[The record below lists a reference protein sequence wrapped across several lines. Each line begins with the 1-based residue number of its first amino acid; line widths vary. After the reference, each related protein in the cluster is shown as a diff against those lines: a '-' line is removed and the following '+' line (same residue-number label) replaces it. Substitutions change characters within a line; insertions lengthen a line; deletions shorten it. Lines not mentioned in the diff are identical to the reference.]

1 MVLSDV
7 SVKRPVFAT
16 VISLLL
22 LAFGILSYRQLP
34 LREYPDIS
42 APVVTVQTR
51 YPGASADIIETE
63 VTELIEDQ
71 ISGIE
76 GIRTVESSS
85 REGIS
90 NVVIEFYLDRD
101 IDAAANDVRERV
113 SRITANLPDEADP
126 PEIFKADADASAI
139 MWYNLSSPRMNEMEL
154 TDYAER
160 FLVDELTT
168 VNGVARI
175 WIGGARRFAMR
186 IWLDRRAM
194 AARGL
199 TVQDIEA
206 KLRSEN
212 VELPAGRIE
221 SVDREF
227 TVRIERSYR
236 RPQDFANLVLA
247 RGADGHLVRL
257 GEVARVELG
266 PEDDR
271 TEFLGNGEALVGLG
285 IVKQSTANT
294 LEVARGVKAKI
305 AKLREFLPNDVFI
318 HESSDH
324 SVFIEAAIRQVYR
337 TLAIALGLVIL
348 IIYLFLG
355 NMRATLVPAVVVPV
369 CLTASFIVLAAF
381 GYTVNLMTLLALVLA
396 IGLVVDDSIVVL
408 ENIYRR
414 VEMGEPALLASYR
427 GARQVAFAVISTT
440 AVLVAV
446 FVPIAFLGGNIGRMF
461 AELAVAIAGAVV
473 FSSILALSLSP
484 MMCSKLLRRRARR
497 GRLSATTDRLFSRL
511 SAAYREALS
520 KTLPHPMLTGAVLVG
535 IVVAIGALMRVLP
548 AEFVPEEDRGI
559 FFVFVETPEGSSF
572 EATQR
577 QMRLFEA
584 PLMKLVEDGK
594 ATRVMARI
602 PGFGSSDEVNRGI
615 FIVVMVPWDQRQE
628 STQEIMSD
636 LFKKFM
642 VMPGGRAFPV
652 MRQGFGRHMSKPVEF
667 VIGGSSYEEL
677 TRWRDI
683 ILAEAAT
690 NPGLLGVSADY
701 KETKPQ
707 LQVTIDRDRAADLGV
722 SIRNIGLTLET
733 MMNSRR
739 VTTFNDRGEEYDVVL
754 QSADADRRTPDDLSN
769 IYVRSE
775 TTGRLIPLANLV
787 TFRNLADA
795 GTLNR
800 FNRMRAI
807 TIEANLAPGYALGDA
822 LDFLENIVRTKLPDD
837 VRIDYKGQS
846 REFRDSSRSLY
857 FVFALALLVV
867 FLVLAAQFES
877 FIHPIVIMLT
887 VPLAVAGALYGL
899 FLTDG
904 TLNVY
909 SQIGII
915 MLVGIAAKNGILI
928 VEFANQLRDA
938 GRSITD
944 AILEAARIRLRPVLM
959 TAVSTMMG
967 AVPLM
972 LARGPGAA
980 SLQTVGVVVFAGV
993 SFATLL
999 TLFVVPVFYRLLA
1012 PYTRAPG
1019 AVAQELDELLKR
1031 EPAE

>member
-1 MVLSDV
+1 MVLSDI

-16 VISLLL
+16 VLSLLL

-51 YPGASADIIETE
+51 YAGASADIIETK
-63 VTELIEDQ
+63 VTELVEDQ

-85 REGIS
+85 REGMS
-90 NVVIEFYLDRD
+90 NVVIEFYLNRD
-101 IDAAANDVRERV
+101 IDAAASDVRERV
-113 SRITANLPDEADP
+113 SRIAGDLPDEADP

-168 VNGVARI
+168 VNGVARV

-221 SVDREF
+221 SVEREF

-236 RPQDFANLVLA
+236 RPRDFANLVLA
-247 RGADGHLVRL
+247 RGSDGHLVRL

-271 TEFLGNGEALVGLG
+271 SEFLGNGESLVGIG

-294 LEVARGVKAKI
+294 LEVARGVKVKI
-305 AKLREFLPNDVFI
+305 EKLKEILPENVFI
-318 HESSDH
+318 HDSSDH
-324 SVFIEAAIRQVYR
+324 SVFIDAAISQVYR
-337 TLAIALGLVIL
+337 TLAIAIGLVIL

-355 NMRATLVPAVVVPV
+355 SLRATLVPAVTVPV

-408 ENIYRR
+408 ENIHRR
-414 VEMGEPALLASYR
+414 VEMGEPALLAAYR

-446 FVPIAFLGGNIGRMF
+446 FVPIAFLGGNVGRMF
-461 AELAVAIAGAVV
+461 AELAVAISGAVV

-484 MMCSKLLRRRARR
+484 MMCSKLLRRSERR
-497 GRLSATTDRLFSRL
+497 GRLSAATDRIFSRL
-511 SAAYREALS
+511 GERYRDTLGKAVLHPVVTGALLIAILVVIGVLMR
-520 KTLPHPMLTGAVLVG
+520 TLPS
-535 IVVAIGALMRVLP
+535 
-548 AEFVPEEDRGI
+548 EFVPQEDRGI

-572 EATQR
+572 DYTR
-577 QMRLFEA
+577 SQMRLYEA
-584 PLMKLVEDGK
+584 PLMQLVESGK

-602 PGFGSSDEVNRGI
+602 PGFGNSDEVNHGI
-615 FIVVMVPWDQRQE
+615 FIIVMVPWDQRKE
-628 STQEIMSD
+628 STQEVMNG
-636 LFKKFM
+636 LFRKFLL
-642 VMPGGRAFPV
+642 MPGGRAFPV
-652 MRQGFGRHMSKPVEF
+652 MRQGFGRRTSKPVQF
-667 VIGGSSYEEL
+667 VIGGSSYEQL
-677 TRWRDI
+677 TRWRDV
-683 ILAEAAT
+683 ILAAAAK
-690 NPGLLGVSADY
+690 NPGLLGVDADF

-707 LQVTIDRDRAADLGV
+707 LMVKIDRNRAADLGV
-722 SIRNIGLTLET
+722 SVRTIGLTLET

-769 IYVRSE
+769 IYVRSG

-787 TFRNLADA
+787 TFENRADA

-822 LDFLENIVRTKLPDD
+822 LDFLENVVRTKLPEAA
-837 VRIDYKGQS
+837 RIDYKGQS

-857 FVFALALLVV
+857 FVFGLALLVV

-938 GRSITD
+938 GRSVTD
-944 AILEAARIRLRPVLM
+944 AILESARIRLRPVLM

-972 LARGPGAA
+972 LASGPGAA
-980 SLQTVGVVVFAGV
+980 SLRTVGVVVFSGV
-993 SFATLL
+993 AFATLL

-1019 AVAQELDELLKR
+1019 AVAQELDELMKR